1 MLEPILQTLRDIEGV
16 QGAMVVDRASSVIAQ
31 RAHAIYDLQVLQQ
44 VARSVITTADSIQL
58 VQEDWDVLTA
68 HFGDGKLL
76 MRNLRVG
83 GVKPQRYILAVL
95 ADSRLNVAF
104 LGVALRVAATKLV
117 SELEAGPPLPQNAS
131 MSSSFSSPG
140 GRSTVGEGSRPEL
153 SKSGMSWSGVGSSS
167 DIGVTSDVGVLD
179 TASSAFLTACTKA
192 LASAV
197 GPMAKVFVKEGVRKL
212 CGERPFSRADSAALI
227 AHLTSKI
234 EDADDRTAF
243 QRATRAL

>member
-16 QGAMVVDRASSVIAQ
+16 QGAMVVDRTSAVIAQ

-58 VQEDWDVLTA
+58 VQDDWDVLTA

-76 MRNLRVG
+76 LRSLRVG
-83 GVKPQRYILAVL
+83 GSKPQRYILTVI

-117 SELEAGPPLPQNAS
+117 AELEAGPPTAQPS
-131 MSSSFSSPG
+131 GPPSFPSPG
-140 GRSTVGEGSRPEL
+140 GRSTSGEEPRSEL
-153 SKSGMSWSGVGSSS
+153 SKSGLSWSGVGSSS

-179 TASSAFLTACTKA
+179 TAASTFLTACTKA
-192 LASAV
+192 LAASV
-197 GPMAKVFVKEGVRKL
+197 GPMAKVFVKEAVRKL
-212 CGERPFSRADSAALI
+212 CGERPFSRSDGPALL
-227 AHLTSKI
+227 AHLTSRI
-234 EDADDRTAF
+234 DDDDDRTAF